1 MRPVP
6 RNIDKPN
13 RLVEYIV
20 SFMLSYFGMKFL
32 VPGNALIPIGVS
44 SLCVYIIHK
53 ITADKPEGAAF
64 RLWYRFASFGGF
76 FPSPRKVKKF
86 EV

>member
-6 RNIDKPN
+6 RNIDAPN

-20 SFMLSYFGMKFL
+20 TFMISYFGVKFL
-32 VPGNALIPIGVS
+32 TPGSAVIPIFVS
-44 SLCVYIIHK
+44 FTAVYVVRK
-53 ITADKPEGAAF
+53 VTADKPEGAAF